1 MLAENEWVFTARG
14 GLIEKKYVWGNDES
28 VARDY
33 ANYTG
38 IDGKD
43 KWGYCT
49 LVGSF
54 KPNGYGLYDMSGNS
68 WELCQNWY
76 DSSQRYHVFRGGSWG
91 SSAYYFSVDRRVI
104 AHRNDAE
111 LSGFRCVA
119 GLK

>member
-1 MLAENEWVFTARG
+1 M
-14 GLIEKKYVWGNDES
+14 WGNDES
-28 VARDY
+28 VAQDY

-38 IDGKD
+38 IDWKRE
-43 KWGYCT
+43 
-49 LVGSF
+49 VGDIVTFVGGF

-91 SSAYYFSVDRRVI
+91 SSAYYFPVDRCII

-111 LSGFRCVA
+111 LSGFDVWQD
-119 GLK
+119 